1 MKLHSKKSNLTI
13 FLLPVLFLLFFS
25 CSKQKIIE
33 EDKLIQIYSDMLI
46 AQDTVTLSSAG
57 IDSLREAVFKKYNV
71 TEELYKT
78 TLDYYDRDSDRWQS
92 FFDKVI
98 AHVENLKK
106 KPG

>member
-1 MKLHSKKSNLTI
+1 
-13 FLLPVLFLLFFS
+13 
-25 CSKQKIIE
+25 
-33 EDKLIQIYSDMLI
+33 MLI

-57 IDSLREAVFKKYNV
+57 LDSLREAVFNKYNV
-71 TEELYKT
+71 TEELYKA
-78 TLDYYDRDSDRWQS
+78 TLNYYDQDSERWES